1 MMNDAMM
8 QKKSIHTNTPISLT
22 AFVRRALLMLLLVVS
37 SSAWGQVTM
46 IGSGVID
53 SQDKVTSEYNP
64 IISNYPNSITVPDIT
79 STSSWSGQE
88 KWESTNHWNGSG
100 TYYNANNAQLSRS
113 TNYRQTTL
121 TLAKGSYAVL
131 AAGRGSSS
139 GVTLYMKVND
149 AEVSMTSAG
158 PNGLG
163 VTTTGQASFESGTF
177 ANNGNGH
184 GWRYFYIKFNVGAD
198 NTSVTINLSG
208 YSSEVDKWMSFTTPI
223 LLKAPNADELS
234 TEDLTP
240 SMFHEWDGPGANA
253 QDKGTVSGAYN
264 LSSSTETVYGDG
276 AVNYLKY
283 ADLSNY
289 KVLELVVNDGSPR
302 LLFNRVSDGGSLM
315 EINPNNENFT
325 KYVTR
330 QGNVWKVDLEK
341 IRVNEGSYVH
351 LNAIKASPGQ
361 TINIESL
368 KLYSHPV
375 ELTTNN
381 LFKEYESD
389 LTTVRTENPTMNN
402 HFGTGVENMGTIYGL
417 QNGAINNDGFAD
429 LSEYSKMVIA
439 YTGSPRLV
447 FNQFASDNRL
457 EIFPTSNY
465 DYLSVENGLMTI
477 DLDALRTAN
486 SGLSRLNSIK
496 AWGGAATVFPVHL
509 YTESEWEQL
518 NYFPFCLG
526 EAKSTATEE
535 HGSKQIEQSA
545 TSANFNLS
553 GSSLSGVKYARIY
566 LADVSGNKL
575 ADQSALAVTYGGSA
589 AVEVEGANGYYVYD
603 GGNDLTLANVTA
615 TVTGTAGT
623 LDQYQIVCL
632 LSTSAGTP
640 AAGPLTQE
648 PDWDL
653 TYTYSFTYP
662 ISEIVVPLNVSD
674 LVTNSLELKYHDAA
688 EAKLKELSGS
698 STINSYF
705 GRWYVRNKNTGYRQ
719 PLAFGSASQNSNW
732 SIQMGYNGSW
742 YEGGFGGGSSI
753 NNNAGE
759 KGSSTNDWAFAEMF
773 GFLKIYVPKSVG
785 TMMLDCTDYEIVF
798 ECTDD
803 YSSGTPAMKL
813 RYVFQFP
820 TIGDFEGEANTG
832 ATESS
837 STQSVTRTA
846 ASNNVNVST
855 EAAGKKYVRFY
866 LTNAA
871 GTAINPAG
879 LLEVKYNGADATACD
894 AATSGYWIY
903 NGGNDLDVNNITV
916 TIKAPKAYKNY
927 KVVALYSSALDNILY
942 ASPLMLEEPDYD
954 LKHTYSF
961 GYTVTTYEQAI
972 QLQWDATAMDVDAS
986 NADIDTN
993 WDTTLGELT
1002 AGQCLKWWVENGS
1015 GVKQPL
1021 ALGTERQSGT
1031 WTLGL
1036 GLPFEVN
1043 GNVASFYG
1051 MTAIDA
1057 GQLASWVTTH
1067 AYAPLG
1073 NTYTDVAGYKI
1084 VFELYSNNAG
1094 SGNPNARYTFTIH
1107 KGYVG
1112 SLKNG
1117 VTENKVRILLPSAG
1131 LSEYTFS
1138 ALIPT
1143 GTRQS
1148 RFYLTDKDGNPIDYT
1163 DNNHKMEA
1171 QSATPVNSSVE
1182 GYHVSLGTYRYADD
1196 PIGFDAQEPIKLTVS
1211 GATLD
1216 QYQVVVV
1223 TSGDPA
1229 VFDGSVMTSEPDW
1242 DTKTTYW
1249 FKYPPAHKSREAN
1262 VEWSAQSMQIPVP
1275 AIEAAENQGTGYLE
1289 NNKKHYTLQWY
1300 VQDDD
1305 GIWPL
1310 QARNERVNDWWTFSV
1325 NGDPFTVIDNKAT
1338 VTNNEALSSANWQRW
1353 AAPVFYAPK
1362 NKTFRE
1368 LNEKNT
1374 RIVCKFYEDD
1384 QTPLDDDL
1392 CSFTYTFYIDHQVK
1406 LGELKNGGKRGSV
1419 TLPVASAETTSMTID
1434 LTQAT
1439 TAFAAEIGGTPRY
1452 ARVYLAKNDGTP
1464 LDPTTDPEK
1473 LENVLGTPFNT
1484 KELGYYFINDNGIT
1498 LSNAATVTLPASKF
1512 SFYHVVVAL
1521 SGDAGEGGHT
1531 GAFAR
1536 RNEASVSNIYEPDYD
1551 YIYTIK
1557 FGEVS
1562 NFPGTIAN
1570 NVFQHAKEV
1579 LVPSESVTEVTMP
1592 LSESITKIK
1601 TEYEQ
1606 PNFATLASNLH
1617 VRWYITKRST
1627 SGEYVKIPGSE
1638 NYLSA
1643 SNAYWNHQTET
1654 DQGLYWNAVTS
1665 GVTPSDGDVSN
1676 LLDVTIQKPSASDSW
1691 EDYRVMI
1698 YMRYNKTENGGL
1710 AATGQTVENGVLKHE
1725 PDNLDMLYIYNFYV
1739 EDDDHFQFVHD
1750 KGASERDFITSAN
1763 DSRISSTA
1771 QQYAWSNATGSKTAV
1786 AGDIRQGVHTVEYD
1800 IYVDPT
1806 SSAPIS
1812 LKLPFQ
1818 DYYGSGDVL
1827 EPTAYIRWYDWT
1839 TDLSNNRLIQVGSYL
1854 EEKHE
1859 NNNGT
1864 NVSRGFFMLNNSKNG
1879 IKPVEN
1885 LVGVHLNPYGLT
1897 STVTIACDVS
1907 KYYDG
1912 IYSGTLD
1919 DSRSDFSGMKKPYL
1933 MHEPT
1938 LSTRYLFNIHPATD
1952 IADAIKTGQEK
1963 LEAEGDDMFELAED
1977 NGRVCAAS
1985 TNSSTRFCVRA
1996 NLSKLEDYYV
2006 YNGSALIQCSKIT
2019 WESYYEDA
2027 HGKIWKKDLPV
2038 QSNLTTRITEI
2049 AYSQL
2054 GGSYTA
2060 LDGSGTI
2067 ADLVVQA
2074 GYRMHIVGYIGDG
2087 STMAPAIHYE
2097 IIPVYAPAYAAGS
2110 LPLER
2115 TEAYLREHMTLQ
2127 STVNFDEYSETTTL
2141 NSQLENQTS
2150 TPVPWGHADYGYC
2163 YPDVRRI
2170 WVSNDDMAGIS
2181 PLHGDYMLLKS
2192 INANGISWGGD
2203 QAGYYYKYLWWE
2215 WGRTLYDYTRLHGNG
2230 DYGTFL
2236 YVDAS
2241 DESRTIAQM
2250 SFEADLCAGSELCF
2264 TGHIANMTNG
2274 QTNPQVMSTVYA
2286 VKENGARVRVV
2297 SFHSSNLKTITTD
2310 YTNATWYQIYG
2321 KVAIPAN
2328 VDLTNVDHYEVD
2340 IDNYADNTQ
2349 GADYCVDQLQFYT
2362 SNARLTVRQS
2372 RGLCG
2377 DDDIPLNIYVDAE
2390 DVDLMAGR
2398 TIFWRICDEDGNAL
2412 TDATLYNNGDKLYG
2426 QTDVPMTV
2434 PASIPDENHLG
2445 TSGYFTG
2452 SDGVLYFSLANRDF
2466 ALKEGASYFISVYN
2480 LNEYEVQY
2488 ESLWGKQSDEC
2499 SVFSPIFVPKKMYLT
2514 AADPSNSGSD
2524 VTTVVVN
2531 CNTQTAEVNVQ
2542 MKLHMPDDT
2551 QVTGFK
2557 EYTGVHF
2564 DYFKGTEEEFND
2576 YYYDY
2581 GNDDKQYLREALLNF
2596 RGKTGSTYSDPP
2608 ATAYQGS
2615 AYNSSS
2621 DLPNDYK
2628 AVNSQRYY
2636 NVIKQA
2642 MDAGLLFLSN
2652 DPTMHL
2658 TIDATHTTICALPIE
2673 DHVTSD
2679 AVDYAI
2685 CSPLEF
2691 TFKVDNSSGA
2701 PTLAIGFEDVD
2712 TYPETI
2718 RVIRVGKEQLDNMQ
2732 RGSGYLLHI
2741 PVNSFKVNGTA
2752 TPKQGT
2758 LRLLGDV
2765 ELLAYNAKA
2774 DQTTDDQITA
2784 NINKVATFATDETVS
2799 SSKMY
2804 ISVNFHGDGVTK
2816 TTFQEGFAYRMFFQF
2831 RDQNGSVTDCDGST
2845 EFLLKVVPEFVTWT
2859 GGSGSNW
2866 NNDANW
2872 RRSTRAELYKDENV
2886 AGKKQNSATA
2896 GHPTGYDNN
2905 GEHSLVNVV
2914 TTPATYV
2921 PMKFTY
2927 VTLPTGIHAANLKN
2941 LTAGADGIYTN
2952 AGEDA
2957 TARIQ
2962 YDIMVR
2968 YTETTCQGGTNHTA
2982 VGGNVYDCE
2991 KFYGNWAKELY
3002 LKPAAELLNQQY
3014 LTYEK
3019 VWVEKE
3025 LTSNT
3030 WTLMSTPLQ
3039 NTYAGD
3045 MYVPYSTTESRNGRQ
3060 LSEAFQSISF
3070 STSEDAAGFKYS
3082 RTLYP
3087 IYQKGWTQ
3095 QGVKVYTKTNDIR
3108 HDWYSANIPGGV
3120 STILNQW
3127 SHVYNDVQVP
3137 YSTWTA
3143 FAIRPHKKTQAATTL
3158 IRLPKADTSFDY
3170 YQWDNT
3176 SPDDGKLTRQVA
3188 KTTTGKLLTDNTA
3201 NIVGVTHG
3209 VKYGSQERT
3218 AGSGTFNA
3226 QIANLQSSPSNYQL
3240 VGNPYLCSID
3250 MDKFLAG
3257 NTANLEQAGSL
3268 AQPGYW
3274 TYTNNNTGDALTTG
3288 IISPMQS
3295 FFVKAKE
3302 GATQI
3307 VFTPDMMV
3315 DGNSVPSPARR
3326 YDVLLSARNEQGSS
3340 VAGIQVG
3347 AETGCVETLFDS
3359 NLSDV
3364 PMVYTVASNG
3374 MALSIDQLP
3383 QFKTVPF
3390 GVTCNSNEPV
3400 DVECSMQNAQ
3410 CSRLYVYDAMTDIIT
3425 AVSDGESVS
3434 VQPNDYGR
3442 YYLTTDETIAT
3453 KEKSTAGSVVVSVRN
3468 GEVTVKAEGPISQ
3481 LRAVNIGGV
3490 TAFEQSDCGNETIF
3504 RLPQGSYVLEVES
3517 ADGKWTTKILV
3528 R

>member
-1 MMNDAMM
+1 M
-8 QKKSIHTNTPISLT
+8 QKKSRHTNTPISLT

-37 SSAWGQVTM
+37 SSAW
-46 IGSGVID
+46 
-53 SQDKVTSEYNP
+53 
-64 IISNYPNSITVPDIT
+64 
-79 STSSWSGQE
+79 
-88 KWESTNHWNGSG
+88 
-100 TYYNANNAQLSRS
+100 ANL
-113 TNYRQTTL
+113 
-121 TLAKGSYAVL
+121 
-131 AAGRGSSS
+131 
-139 GVTLYMKVND
+139 
-149 AEVSMTSAG
+149 
-158 PNGLG
+158 
-163 VTTTGQASFESGTF
+163 
-177 ANNGNGH
+177 
-184 GWRYFYIKFNVGAD
+184 
-198 NTSVTINLSG
+198 
-208 YSSEVDKWMSFTTPI
+208 
-223 LLKAPNADELS
+223 
-234 TEDLTP
+234 
-240 SMFHEWDGPGANA
+240 
-253 QDKGTVSGAYN
+253 
-264 LSSSTETVYGDG
+264 TETNLTGSLYTGGSTTVNLNNSTGLVYGD
-276 AVNYLKY
+276 VNVFYSNY
-283 ADLSNY
+283 ADLINY
-289 KVLELVVNDGSPR
+289 KVLELVVTEGAPR
-302 LLFNRVSDGGSLM
+302 LLFNRLSGDGNGGDYL
-315 EINPNNENFT
+315 EINSPT
-325 KYVTR
+325 HDYVTKR
-330 QGNVWKVDLEK
+330 GNIWRIDLEK
-341 IRVNEGSYVH
+341 IRLNDANHYVH
-351 LNAIKASPGQ
+351 LNVIKGANYGNVTVTSM
-361 TINIESL
+361 
-368 KLYSHPV
+368 KLYSYPSNSLDDDV
-375 ELTTNN
+375 
-381 LFKEYESD
+381 FKRWNGIGKWVGEDTSTPPSCEK
-389 LTTVRTENPTMNN
+389 
-402 HFGTGVENMGTIYGL
+402 HFGESRTDGEVIYG
-417 QNGAINNDGFAD
+417 NNVVDRYQFAD
-429 LSEYSKMVIA
+429 LSNYSKLVLA
-439 YTGSPRLV
+439 YTGAVPRVL
-447 FNQFASDNRL
+447 FNRQTDATSDNGMI
-457 EIFPTSNY
+457 EVSGAGAYATI
-465 DYLSVENGLMTI
+465 ENGIMTI
-477 DLDALRTAN
+477 DLTKLGYGTDNYAH
-486 SGLSRLNSIK
+486 LNGIK
-496 AWGGAATVFPVHL
+496 AQWGQTTTVFSVHL

-535 HGSKQIEQSA
+535 YGSKQIEQTA

-603 GGNDLTLANVTA
+603 GGNNLTLANITA
-615 TVTGTAGT
+615 TVNGAAGS
-623 LDQYQIVCL
+623 LDQYRIVCL
-632 LSTSAGTP
+632 LSTSTGIP
-640 AAGPLTQE
+640 AAGPVIEE
-648 PDWDL
+648 PNWDQ

-662 ISEIVVPLNVSD
+662 LTEIIVPLNAAD

-688 EAKLKELSGS
+688 RNQLGHSQDSEV
-698 STINSYF
+698 TSYY
-705 GRWYVRNKNTGYRQ
+705 GRWYVRNKNTGLRQ
-719 PLAFGSASQNSNW
+719 PLMFSGWDENSDASNW
-732 SIQMGYNGSW
+732 AIKMGYNGTYYPGTGW
-742 YEGGFGGGSSI
+742 EGAATI

-759 KGSSTNDWAFAEMF
+759 KGSSDGSSFSEFF

-785 TMMLDCTDYEIVF
+785 MMMLDCTDYEIVF
-798 ECTDD
+798 ECTDA

-837 STQSVTRTA
+837 STQNVTRTA

-855 EAAGKKYVRFY
+855 EAAGKKYARFY

-871 GTAINPAG
+871 GTAINPTG
-879 LLEVKYNGADATACD
+879 LLEVKYNGTDATACD
-894 AATSGYWIY
+894 VATSGYWIY
-903 NGGNDLDVNNITV
+903 NGGNNLDVNNITV
-916 TIKAPKAYKNY
+916 TLKAPKAYKNY

-986 NADIDTN
+986 NTDIDTN

-1036 GLPFEVN
+1036 GLPFEVD

-1073 NTYTDVAGYKI
+1073 STYTDVAGYKI

-1094 SGNPNARYTFTIH
+1094 SGNPNARYTFTVH

-1163 DNNHKMEA
+1163 NAAHTMDAEYTA
-1171 QSATPVNSSVE
+1171 AVDPSVE
-1182 GYHVSLGTYRYADD
+1182 GYNISLGRYRYAND
-1196 PIGFDAQEPIKLTVS
+1196 PIWFDADEQIKLTVS

-1223 TSGDPA
+1223 TSGDAA

-1249 FKYPPAHKSREAN
+1249 FKYPPAIKKKLEAH
-1262 VEWSAQSMQIPVP
+1262 VEWSAQSMQITAP
-1275 AIEAAENQGTGYLE
+1275 AIEAAENLGTGYLE
-1289 NNKKHYTLQWY
+1289 NNKQHYTLQWY

-1338 VTNNEALSSANWQRW
+1338 VTSNEALSSANWQRW

-1368 LNEKNT
+1368 LNEKHT

-1384 QTPLDDDL
+1384 QSPLDDDL
-1392 CSFTYTFYIDHQVK
+1392 CSFIDSIWIDHQVQ

-1419 TLPVASAETTSMTID
+1419 TLPVPSAETTSMTID

-1439 TAFAAEIGGTPRY
+1439 AAFAAEVGGTPRY

-1473 LENVLGTPFNT
+1473 LENVWGTPFNT
-1484 KELGYYFINDNGIT
+1484 KELGYYFINDGGIT
-1498 LSNAATVTLPASKF
+1498 LSNNATVTLPASKF
-1512 SFYHVVVAL
+1512 SFYNVVVAL

-1536 RNEASVSNIYEPDYD
+1536 RKAASVAGIYEPDYD

-1557 FGEVS
+1557 FAETS
-1562 NFPGTIAN
+1562 NFPGTVAA

-1579 LVPSESVTEVTMP
+1579 LVANESVPSVTMP
-1592 LSESITKIK
+1592 LSEAITKIK

-1606 PNFATLASNLH
+1606 PNFSTLAANLH

-1698 YMRYNKTENGGL
+1698 YMRYNKAENGGL
-1710 AATGQTVENGVLKHE
+1710 AATGQYDDGGSPKKLLHE

-1806 SSAPIS
+1806 SSAPIR

-1827 EPTAYIRWYDWT
+1827 EPTAYIRWYDWK
-1839 TDLSNNRLIQVGSYL
+1839 TDLNNSRLIQVGSYL

-1859 NNNGT
+1859 NNNGI

-1885 LVGVHLNPYGLT
+1885 LVGVRLNPNGLT
-1897 STVTIACDVS
+1897 GTVTIACDVS

-1912 IYSGTLD
+1912 IYSGTID
-1919 DSRSDFSGMKKPYL
+1919 DSRSDFSGLKKPYL

-1952 IADAIKTGQEK
+1952 IADAIKTGQLK

-2049 AYSQL
+2049 AYSEL
-2054 GGSYTA
+2054 GGGYTS
-2060 LDGSGTI
+2060 LDGSEYI
-2067 ADLVVQA
+2067 ANLTVQS
-2074 GYRMHIVGYIGDG
+2074 GYRMHIVGSIGDG
-2087 STMAPAIHYE
+2087 TTMVPTIHYE
-2097 IIPVYAPAYAAGS
+2097 IIPIHAPAYTPGD

-2115 TEAYLREHMTLQ
+2115 TEAYLTEHMTLQ
-2127 STVNFDEYSETTTL
+2127 STVNFDEYNETTTL

-2150 TPVPWGHADYGYC
+2150 TPLLWDHADYGYC

-2170 WVSNDDMAGIS
+2170 WASNDDMAGIS

-2192 INANGISWGGD
+2192 INANGISWGGN
-2203 QAGYYYKYLWWE
+2203 QPGYYYKYNWWE
-2215 WGRTLYDYTRLHGNG
+2215 WGRTLYDFTRLHGNG

-2274 QTNPQVMSTVYA
+2274 VTNPQVMSTVYA

-2362 SNARLTVRQS
+2362 SNARLKVRQS

-2412 TDATLYNNGDKLYG
+2412 TDATLYNNGDKQYG

-2466 ALKEGASYFISVYN
+2466 ALQEGASYFISVYN
-2480 LNEYEVQY
+2480 LNEVAVQY

-2596 RGKTGSTYSDPP
+2596 RGKAGSTYSDPP

-2679 AVDYAI
+2679 AVDYDI

-2816 TTFQEGFAYRMFFQF
+2816 PTFQEGFAYRMFFQF

-2872 RRSTRAELYKDENV
+2872 RRSTRSELYKDENV
-2886 AGKKQNSATA
+2886 AGKKQNTATA
-2896 GHPTGYDNN
+2896 GHPDGYDNN
-2905 GEHSLVNVV
+2905 GEHALVNVV

-2927 VTLPTGIHAANLKN
+2927 VTLPTGIHAPNLKN

-2952 AGEDA
+2952 TGEDA

-3045 MYVPYSTTESRNGRQ
+3045 MYVPYSTTEAQNGRQ
-3060 LSEAFQSISF
+3060 LSEAFQPISF
-3070 STSEDAAGFKYS
+3070 STAEDAAGFKYS

-3176 SPDDGKLTRQVA
+3176 SPADGKLTHNVA
-3188 KTTTGKLLTDNTA
+3188 KTTTGKLLTDGTM
-3201 NIVGVTHG
+3201 NIAGVTHG
-3209 VKYGSQERT
+3209 VVYGSTART

-3226 QIANLQSSPSNYQL
+3226 QIASLQSSPSNYQL
-3240 VGNPYLCSID
+3240 VGNPYLCSIA
-3250 MDKFLAG
+3250 MDKFLAA
-3257 NTANLEQAGSL
+3257 NTANLELAGSL

-3274 TYTNNNTGDALTTG
+3274 TYTDNNTGAALTTG
-3288 IISPMQS
+3288 IIRPMQS

-3307 VFTPDMMV
+3307 VFTPEMMV
-3315 DGNSVPSPARR
+3315 DGNSVAAPARR
-3326 YDVLLSARNEQGSS
+3326 YDVLLSARNEHGSS
-3340 VAGIQVG
+3340 VAAIQIG
-3347 AETGCVETLFDS
+3347 EEPGSVETMFDS

-3364 PMVYTVASNG
+3364 PMVYTVAADGVAVTVNRMSEL
-3374 MALSIDQLP
+3374 AV
-3383 QFKTVPF
+3383 VPF
-3390 GVTCNSNEPV
+3390 GVTCSSNEPV
-3400 DVECSMQNAQ
+3400 NVEWSMVNGP
-3410 CSRLYVYDAMTDIIT
+3410 CPMVYVYDAQTGIT
-3425 AVSDGESVS
+3425 TTVGDGESVS
-3434 VQPNDYGR
+3434 VQPNEYGR
-3442 YYLTTDETIAT
+3442 YYLTRSSDLASELMDSKRWNAAHADGPWYTLDGLQLDAKPTVKGLYIN
-3453 KEKSTAGSVVVSVRN
+3453 AGRIVVV
-3468 GEVTVKAEGPISQ
+3468 K
-3481 LRAVNIGGV
+3481 
-3490 TAFEQSDCGNETIF
+3490 
-3504 RLPQGSYVLEVES
+3504 
-3517 ADGKWTTKILV
+3517 
-3528 R
+3528 

>member
-1 MMNDAMM
+1 M
-8 QKKSIHTNTPISLT
+8 QKKSRHTNTPISLT

-37 SSAWGQVTM
+37 SSAWGQITNVST
-46 IGSGVID
+46 GSVDNQNYGWLMSTYITPQTLADID
-53 SQDKVTSEYNP
+53 SWTGEM
-64 IISNYPNSITVPDIT
+64 ISKSGEHWDGTTESLYYEQTLSDWLA
-79 STSSWSGQE
+79 SSWTRSNNTTITLPKG
-88 KWESTNHWNGSG
+88 KYLLMGAARASANV
-100 TYYNANNAQLSRS
+100 NA
-113 TNYRQTTL
+113 
-121 TLAKGSYAVL
+121 
-131 AAGRGSSS
+131 
-139 GVTLYMKVND
+139 YMKVTCQGATRSIAMANKGNTGKGIDVNGIATSTD
-149 AEVSMTSAG
+149 ASA
-158 PNGLG
+158 
-163 VTTTGQASFESGTF
+163 TGTF
-177 ANNGNGH
+177 SNNGNGG
-184 GWRYFYIKFNVGAD
+184 GWEYRYISFDVTAD
-198 NTSVTINLSG
+198 GTSVTI
-208 YSSEVDKWMSFTTPI
+208 EVGGEANEKNKWMSFTTPQ
-223 LLKAPNADELS
+223 LRKSADDN
-234 TEDLTP
+234 T
-240 SMFHEWDGPGANA
+240 SMTSLNVTDASLFHSWSRPEPGAIDNGIA
-253 QDKGTVSGAYN
+253 SGGACSLN
-264 LSSSTETVYGDG
+264 TSVDCVYGDG
-276 AVNYLKY
+276 LVNYLKY

-289 KVLELVVNDGSPR
+289 KTLELVVNDGSPR
-302 LLFNRVSDGGSLM
+302 LLFNRVSDEGALT

-330 QGNVWKVDLEK
+330 YGNVWKVDLEK

-351 LNAIKASPGQ
+351 LNAIKANYGQ

-389 LTTVRTENPTMNN
+389 LTTVRTENPTMDN
-402 HFGTGVENMGTIYGL
+402 HFGTEVENMGTIYGL
-417 QNGAINNDGFAD
+417 PSGAINNDGFAD
-429 LSEYSKMVIA
+429 LSGYSKMVIA
-439 YTGSPRLV
+439 YTGIPRLV

-496 AWGGAATVFPVHL
+496 AWGGAATVFSVHL

-535 HGSKQIEQSA
+535 YGSKQIEQTA

-575 ADQSALAVTYGGSA
+575 ADQSALAVTYGGNA
-589 AVEVEGANGYYVYD
+589 AVTVENANGYYVYD
-603 GGNDLTLANVTA
+603 GGNNLTLANVTA
-615 TVTGTAGT
+615 TVNGAAGS
-623 LDQYQIVCL
+623 LDQYRIVCL

-648 PDWDL
+648 PNWDL

-662 ISEIVVPLNVSD
+662 LTEIIVPLNAAD
-674 LVTNSLELKYHDAA
+674 LVTKSLELKYHDAA
-688 EAKLKELSGS
+688 RNQLGHNQDSEV
-698 STINSYF
+698 TSYY
-705 GRWYVRNKNTGYRQ
+705 GRWYVRNKNTGLRQ
-719 PLAFGSASQNSNW
+719 PLMFAGWNDDSDATNWAIKMFYQNNNFQPGNW
-732 SIQMGYNGSW
+732 DSGAV
-742 YEGGFGGGSSI
+742 I

-759 KGSSTNDWAFAEMF
+759 QGASSRDSWDTNFAGFF
-773 GFLKIYVPKSVG
+773 GNLKIYVPISVG

-837 STQSVTRTA
+837 STQNVTRTA

-855 EAAGKKYVRFY
+855 EAAGKKYARFY

-871 GTAINPAG
+871 GTAINPTG
-879 LLEVKYNGADATACD
+879 LLEVKYNGVDATACD
-894 AATSGYWIY
+894 VATSGYWIY
-903 NGGNDLDVNNITV
+903 NGGSDLNVNNITV
-916 TIKAPKAYKNY
+916 TLKAPKAYKNY

-961 GYTVTTYEQAI
+961 GYTVATYEQAI
-972 QLQWDATAMDVDAS
+972 PLQWDATAMDVDAS

-1036 GLPFEVN
+1036 GLPFEVD

-1073 NTYTDVAGYKI
+1073 STYTDVAGYKI

-1094 SGNPNARYTFTIH
+1094 SGNPNARYTFTVH
-1107 KGYVG
+1107 KGFVG

-1117 VTENKVRILLPSAG
+1117 VTETKVRILLPSAG

-1148 RFYLTDKDGNPIDYT
+1148 RFYLTDKDGKPIDYT
-1163 DNNHKMEA
+1163 NAAHTMDA
-1171 QSATPVNSSVE
+1171 QYTAAVDPSVE
-1182 GYHVSLGTYRYADD
+1182 GYNISLGCYRYAND
-1196 PIGFDAQEPIKLTVS
+1196 PIWFDAEEQIKLTVS

-1223 TSGDPA
+1223 TSGDAA

-1249 FKYPPAHKSREAN
+1249 FKYPPAVKKKLEAH
-1262 VEWSAQSMQIPVP
+1262 VEWSAQSMQITAP
-1275 AIEAAENQGTGYLE
+1275 AIEDAGNLGTGYLE
-1289 NNKKHYTLQWY
+1289 NNKQHYTLQWY

-1338 VTNNEALSSANWQRW
+1338 VTSNEALSSANWQRW

-1368 LNEKNT
+1368 LNEKHT

-1384 QTPLDDDL
+1384 QSPLDEAL
-1392 CSFTYTFYIDHQVK
+1392 CSFIDSIWIDHQVQ

-1419 TLPVASAETTSMTID
+1419 ILPVPSAETTSMTID

-1439 TAFAAEIGGTPRY
+1439 AAFAAEVGGTPRY

-1473 LENVLGTPFNT
+1473 LENVWGIPFNT
-1484 KELGYYFINDNGIT
+1484 KELGYYFINDGGIT
-1498 LSNAATVTLPASKF
+1498 LSNNATVTLPASKF
-1512 SFYHVVVAL
+1512 SFYNVVVAL

-1536 RNEASVSNIYEPDYD
+1536 RKAASVAGIYEPDYD

-1557 FGEVS
+1557 FAETS
-1562 NFPGTIAN
+1562 NFPGTVAA

-1579 LVPSESVTEVTMP
+1579 LVANESVPSVTMP
-1592 LSESITKIK
+1592 LSEAITKIK

-1606 PNFATLASNLH
+1606 PNFSTLAANLH

-1665 GVTPSDGDVSN
+1665 GVTPSDDDVSN

-1710 AATGQTVENGVLKHE
+1710 TATGQYDDGGSPKKLLHE

-1827 EPTAYIRWYDWT
+1827 EPTAYIRWYDWK
-1839 TDLSNNRLIQVGSYL
+1839 TDLNNSRLIQVGSYL

-1859 NNNGT
+1859 NNNGI

-1879 IKPVEN
+1879 IEPVEN
-1885 LVGVHLNPYGLT
+1885 LVGVRLNPNGLT
-1897 STVTIACDVS
+1897 GTVTIACDVS

-1919 DSRSDFSGMKKPYL
+1919 DSRSDFSGLKKPYL

-1952 IADAIKTGQEK
+1952 IADAIKTGQLK

-2038 QSNLTTRITEI
+2038 QSNLSVRITEI
-2049 AYSQL
+2049 AYSEL
-2054 GGSYTA
+2054 GGGYTS
-2060 LDGSGTI
+2060 LDGSEYI
-2067 ADLVVQA
+2067 ANLTVQS
-2074 GYRMHIVGYIGDG
+2074 GYRMHIVGSIGDG
-2087 STMAPAIHYE
+2087 TTMVPTIHYE
-2097 IIPVYAPAYAAGS
+2097 IIPIHAPAYTPGD

-2115 TEAYLREHMTLQ
+2115 TEAYLTEHMTLQ
-2127 STVNFDEYSETTTL
+2127 STVNFDEYNETTTL

-2150 TPVPWGHADYGYC
+2150 TPLLWDHADYGYC

-2170 WVSNDDMAGIS
+2170 WASNDDMAGIS

-2192 INANGISWGGD
+2192 INANGISWGGN
-2203 QAGYYYKYLWWE
+2203 QPGYYYKYNWWE
-2215 WGRTLYDYTRLHGNG
+2215 WGRTLYDFTRLHGNG

-2362 SNARLTVRQS
+2362 SNARLKVRQS

-2398 TIFWRICDEDGNAL
+2398 TIFWRICDEDGNVL

-2466 ALKEGASYFISVYN
+2466 ALQEGASYFISVYN
-2480 LNEYEVQY
+2480 LNEVAVQY

-2642 MDAGLLFLSN
+2642 MDAGLLFLSS

-2679 AVDYAI
+2679 AVDYDI

-2816 TTFQEGFAYRMFFQF
+2816 PTFQEGFAYRMFFQF

-2872 RRSTRAELYKDENV
+2872 RRSTRSELYKDENV
-2886 AGKKQNSATA
+2886 AGKKQNTATA
-2896 GHPTGYDNN
+2896 GHPDGYDNN
-2905 GEHSLVNVV
+2905 GEHALVNVV

-2927 VTLPTGIHAANLKN
+2927 VTLPTGIHAPNLKN

-2952 AGEDA
+2952 TGEDA

-3030 WTLMSTPLQ
+3030 WSLMSTPLQ

-3045 MYVPYSTTESRNGRQ
+3045 MYVPYSTTEAQNGRQ

-3070 STSEDAAGFKYS
+3070 STAEDAAGFKYS

-3176 SPDDGKLTRQVA
+3176 SPADGKLTHNVA
-3188 KTTTGKLLTDNTA
+3188 KTTTGKLLTDGTM
-3201 NIVGVTHG
+3201 NIAGVTHG
-3209 VKYGSQERT
+3209 VVYGSTART

-3226 QIANLQSSPSNYQL
+3226 QIASLQSSPSNYQL
-3240 VGNPYLCSID
+3240 VGNPYLCSIA
-3250 MDKFLAG
+3250 MDKFLAA
-3257 NTANLEQAGSL
+3257 NTANLELAGSL

-3274 TYTNNNTGDALTTG
+3274 TYTDNNTGAALTTG
-3288 IISPMQS
+3288 IIGPMQS

-3307 VFTPDMMV
+3307 VFTPEMMV
-3315 DGNSVPSPARR
+3315 DGNSVAAPARR
-3326 YDVLLSARNEQGSS
+3326 YDVLLSARNEHGSS
-3340 VAGIQVG
+3340 VAAIQIG
-3347 AETGCVETLFDS
+3347 EETGSVETMFDS

-3364 PMVYTVASNG
+3364 PMVYTVAADGVAVTVNRISEL
-3374 MALSIDQLP
+3374 AV
-3383 QFKTVPF
+3383 VPF
-3390 GVTCNSNEPV
+3390 GVTCSSNEPV
-3400 DVECSMQNAQ
+3400 NVEWSMVNGT
-3410 CSRLYVYDAMTDIIT
+3410 CPMVYVYDAQTGT
-3425 AVSDGESVS
+3425 TTTVGDGESVS
-3434 VQPNDYGR
+3434 VQPNEYGR
-3442 YYLTTDETIAT
+3442 YYLTRSSDLASELMDSKRWNAAHADGPWYTLDGLQLDA
-3453 KEKSTAGSVVVSVRN
+3453 KPTAKGLYINAGRIVVV
-3468 GEVTVKAEGPISQ
+3468 K
-3481 LRAVNIGGV
+3481 
-3490 TAFEQSDCGNETIF
+3490 
-3504 RLPQGSYVLEVES
+3504 
-3517 ADGKWTTKILV
+3517 
-3528 R
+3528 

>member
-1 MMNDAMM
+1 MMNDALM
-8 QKKSIHTNTPISLT
+8 QKKSRHTNTSISLT
-22 AFVRRALLMLLLVVS
+22 AFVRRALLMLLLVVVS
-37 SSAWGQVTM
+37 GSAWGQVTM

-100 TYYNANNAQLSRS
+100 TYYNENNAQLSRS

-158 PNGLG
+158 ANGLG

-208 YSSEVDKWMSFTTPI
+208 YSSEGDKWMSFTTPI

-234 TEDLTP
+234 TEDLMP

-276 AVNYLKY
+276 NVHYLYY

-289 KVLELVVNDGSPR
+289 KTLELVVNDGSPR
-302 LLFNRVSDGGSLM
+302 LLFNRVENQGALT
-315 EINPNNENFT
+315 EINPSTENFT

-330 QGNVWKVDLEK
+330 HGNMWKVDLEK
-341 IRVNEGSYVH
+341 IRYNEGGYVH
-351 LNAIKASPGQ
+351 LNAIKATPGQ

-389 LTTVRTENPTMNN
+389 LTTVRTENPTMDN
-402 HFGTGVENMGTIYGL
+402 HFGAEVEDRGCIYGL
-417 QNGAINNDGFAD
+417 PYGDIKNDCFAD
-429 LSEYSKMVIA
+429 LSGYSKMVIA

-447 FNQFASDNRL
+447 FNQFASNNRL

-496 AWGGAATVFPVHL
+496 AWGGAATVFSVHL

-535 HGSKQIEQSA
+535 YGSKQIEQTA

-553 GSSLSGVKYARIY
+553 GSSLSGVKYARLY
-566 LADVSGNKL
+566 LADASGNKL
-575 ADQSALAVTYGGSA
+575 ADQSALSVTYGGNA
-589 AVEVEGANGYYVYD
+589 AVTVENANGYYVYD
-603 GGNDLTLANVTA
+603 GGNNLTLANITA
-615 TVTGTAGT
+615 TVNGAAGS
-623 LDQYQIVCL
+623 LDQYRIVCL

-648 PDWDL
+648 PNWDL

-662 ISEIVVPLNVSD
+662 ISEIVVQLDVSD
-674 LVTNSLELKYHDAA
+674 LVTNSLERNYHNTARNQLGHSQDS
-688 EAKLKELSGS
+688 EV
-698 STINSYF
+698 TSYY
-705 GRWYVRNKNTGYRQ
+705 GRWYVRNKNTGLRQ
-719 PLAFGSASQNSNW
+719 PLMFSGWNEDSDATNWAIKMFYQNNNFQPGNW
-732 SIQMGYNGSW
+732 DSGAV
-742 YEGGFGGGSSI
+742 I

-759 KGSSTNDWAFAEMF
+759 QGASSRDSWDTNFAGFF
-773 GFLKIYVPKSVG
+773 GNLKIYVPISVG

-837 STQSVTRTA
+837 STQNVTRTA

-855 EAAGKKYVRFY
+855 EAAGKKYARFY

-871 GTAINPAG
+871 GTAINPTG
-879 LLEVKYNGADATACD
+879 LLEVKYNGTDATACD
-894 AATSGYWIY
+894 VATSGYWIY
-903 NGGNDLDVNNITV
+903 NGGNNLDVNNITV
-916 TIKAPKAYKNY
+916 TLKAPKAYKNY

-972 QLQWDATAMDVDAS
+972 QLQWDATAMDVNAS

-1021 ALGTERQSGT
+1021 ALGTERQSDT

-1036 GLPFEVN
+1036 GLPFEVD

-1073 NTYTDVAGYKI
+1073 STYTDVAGYKI

-1094 SGNPNARYTFTIH
+1094 SGNPNARYTFTVH
-1107 KGYVG
+1107 KGFVG

-1117 VTENKVRILLPSAG
+1117 VTETKKRILLDDVNDVFKTFDARVIKG
-1131 LSEYTFS
+1131 TKYTR
-1138 ALIPT
+1138 AYLI
-1143 GTRQS
+1143 
-1148 RFYLTDKDGNPIDYT
+1148 DKDG
-1163 DNNHKMEA
+1163 
-1171 QSATPVNSSVE
+1171 TPVN
-1182 GYHVSLGTYRYADD
+1182 HAD
-1196 PIGFDAQEPIKLTVS
+1196 KLTMKQQTDIPIRTVINS
-1211 GATLD
+1211 VDGWNECLGAYCYMAEGDVPFDVNQELTLTLGSATLD

-1223 TSGDPA
+1223 TSKDAA
-1229 VFDGSVMTSEPDW
+1229 VVDGSGNVTSEPDW

-1249 FKYPPAHKSREAN
+1249 FKYPPAVKKKLEAH
-1262 VEWSAQSMQIPVP
+1262 VEWSAQSMQITAP
-1275 AIEAAENQGTGYLE
+1275 AIEDAGNLGTGYLE
-1289 NNKKHYTLQWY
+1289 NNKQHYTLQWY

-1338 VTNNEALSSANWQRW
+1338 VTSNEALSSANWQRW

-1368 LNEKNT
+1368 LNEKHT

-1384 QTPLDDDL
+1384 QSPLDEAL
-1392 CSFTYTFYIDHQVK
+1392 CSFIDSIWIDHQVQ

-1419 TLPVASAETTSMTID
+1419 TLPVPSAETTSMTID

-1439 TAFAAEIGGTPRY
+1439 AAFAAEVGGTPRY

-1473 LENVLGTPFNT
+1473 LENVWGTPFNT
-1484 KELGYYFINDNGIT
+1484 KELGYFFINDGGIT
-1498 LSNAATVTLPASKF
+1498 LSNYATVTLPASKF
-1512 SFYHVVVAL
+1512 SFYNVVVAL

-1536 RNEASVSNIYEPDYD
+1536 RKAASVAGIYEPDYD

-1557 FGEVS
+1557 FAETS
-1562 NFPGTIAN
+1562 NFPGTVAA

-1579 LVPSESVTEVTMP
+1579 LVANESVPSVTMP
-1592 LSESITKIK
+1592 LSEAITKIK

-1606 PNFATLASNLH
+1606 PNFSTLAANLH

-1665 GVTPSDGDVSN
+1665 GVTPSDDDVSN

-1710 AATGQTVENGVLKHE
+1710 VATGQYDDGGSPKKLLHE

-1806 SSAPIS
+1806 SSAPIR

-1827 EPTAYIRWYDWT
+1827 EPTAYIRWYDWK
-1839 TDLSNNRLIQVGSYL
+1839 TDLNNSRLIQVGSYL

-1859 NNNGT
+1859 NNNGI

-1885 LVGVHLNPYGLT
+1885 LVGVRLNPNGLT
-1897 STVTIACDVS
+1897 GTVTIACDVS

-1912 IYSGTLD
+1912 IYSGTID
-1919 DSRSDFSGMKKPYL
+1919 DSRTDFSGMKKPYL

-2150 TPVPWGHADYGYC
+2150 TPLPWGHADYGFC

-2170 WVSNDDMAGIS
+2170 WASNDDMAGIS

-2203 QAGYYYKYLWWE
+2203 QPGYYYKYLWWE

-2274 QTNPQVMSTVYA
+2274 VTNPQVMSTVYA
-2286 VKENGARVRVV
+2286 VKENGTRVRVV

-2362 SNARLTVRQS
+2362 SNARLKVRQS

-2398 TIFWRICDEDGNAL
+2398 TIFWRICDEDGNVL

-2434 PASIPDENHLG
+2434 PASIPDENLLG

-2466 ALKEGASYFISVYN
+2466 ALQEGASYFISVYN
-2480 LNEYEVQY
+2480 LNEVAVQY

-2628 AVNSQRYY
+2628 VVNSQRYY

-2679 AVDYAI
+2679 AVDYDI

-2816 TTFQEGFAYRMFFQF
+2816 PTFQEGFAYRMFFQF

-2872 RRSTRAELYKDENV
+2872 RRSTRSELYKDENV
-2886 AGKKQNSATA
+2886 AGKKQNTATA
-2896 GHPTGYDNN
+2896 GHPDGYDNN
-2905 GEHSLVNVV
+2905 GEHALVNVV

-2952 AGEDA
+2952 TGEDA

-3045 MYVPYSTTESRNGRQ
+3045 MYVPYSTTEAQNGRQ
-3060 LSEAFQSISF
+3060 LSEAFQPISF
-3070 STSEDAAGFKYS
+3070 STAEDAAGFKYS

-3158 IRLPKADTSFDY
+3158 IRLPKADASFDY

-3176 SPDDGKLTRQVA
+3176 SPADGKLTHNVA
-3188 KTTTGKLLTDNTA
+3188 KTTTGKLLTDGTM
-3201 NIVGVTHG
+3201 NIAGVTHG
-3209 VKYGSQERT
+3209 VVYGSTART

-3226 QIANLQSSPSNYQL
+3226 QIENLQSSPSNYQL

-3250 MDKFLAG
+3250 MDKFLAA
-3257 NTANLEQAGSL
+3257 NTANLELAGSL

-3274 TYTNNNTGDALTTG
+3274 TYTDNNTGAALTTG
-3288 IISPMQS
+3288 IIGPMQS

-3307 VFTPDMMV
+3307 VFTPEMMV
-3315 DGNSVPSPARR
+3315 DGNSVAAPARR
-3326 YDVLLSARNEQGSS
+3326 YDVLLSARNEHGSS
-3340 VAGIQVG
+3340 VAAIQIG
-3347 AETGCVETLFDS
+3347 EETGSVETMFDS

-3364 PMVYTVASNG
+3364 PMVYTVAADG
-3374 MALSIDQLP
+3374 VAVSINQISELAV
-3383 QFKTVPF
+3383 VPF
-3390 GVTCNSNEPV
+3390 GVTCSSNEPV
-3400 DVECSMQNAQ
+3400 NVEWSMVNGT
-3410 CSRLYVYDAMTDIIT
+3410 CPMVYVYDAQTGIT
-3425 AVSDGESVS
+3425 TTVGDGESVS
-3434 VQPNDYGR
+3434 VQPNEYGR
-3442 YYLTTDETIAT
+3442 YYLTRSSDLASELMDSKRWNAAHADGPWYTLDGLQLDA
-3453 KEKSTAGSVVVSVRN
+3453 KPTAKGLYINAGRIVVV
-3468 GEVTVKAEGPISQ
+3468 K
-3481 LRAVNIGGV
+3481 
-3490 TAFEQSDCGNETIF
+3490 
-3504 RLPQGSYVLEVES
+3504 
-3517 ADGKWTTKILV
+3517 
-3528 R
+3528 